1 LEGNIGGEDLKTSRL
16 VPISNVT
23 RIISWINSGIK
34 VQFLDLSNIKVKHV
48 IRPACSLFGTT
59 RVLETENMKAILSI
73 LTAIISNQS
82 SISHLLSLS
91 LQNVEYNEDIGKKI
105 TEILKANKI

>member
-1 LEGNIGGEDLKTSRL
+1 
-16 VPISNVT
+16 
-23 RIISWINSGIK
+23 
-34 VQFLDLSNIKVKHV
+34 VKQV
-48 IRPACSLFGTT
+48 IRPACTLLGTT

-91 LQNVEYNEDIGKKI
+91 LQNVVYNEDIGKKI
-105 TEILKANKI
+105 TEILKANKIQNIYLNGCEIGKSEWNIESLIEGIF